1 MKFDEPFHLNAGNRS
16 VMIGGKPPAM
26 VKSDLEAGVARLG
39 GFWRHPNYFES
50 YLYSASVL
58 IERGRATGTLDEI
71 GLPGFYLQ
79 RHSIE
84 LLLKELLSWLTSIS
98 ELRNQLGRSVSKPSD
113 ELLRD
118 MRTSHDLI
126 DLYGHVIELADML
139 NLSPPPDELGSL
151 ISEMEMLE
159 ITETW
164 SRYRSSS
171 RKLEKSGA
179 RLHVDHIPHEV
190 LIPIVEFQER
200 LDAIAY
206 LTSSREAFGDAY
218 EDELHSVWSELNAA
232 IENY

>member
-1 MKFDEPFHLNAGNRS
+1 MKFDEPFHSNAGNRS
-16 VMIGGKPPAM
+16 VMIGGKPPEM

-58 IERGRATGTLDEI
+58 IEQGRATGTLDEI

-84 LLLKELLSWLTSIS
+84 LLLKELLGWLTSIS
-98 ELRNQLGRSVSKPSD
+98 ELRNQLGRSVSKPSND
-113 ELLRD
+113 LLRD
-118 MRTSHDLI
+118 MRRSHDLV

-151 ISEMEMLE
+151 ISEMETLE

-171 RKLEKSGA
+171 RKRENSSA
-179 RLHVDHIPHEV
+179 PLHVDHIPHEV
-190 LIPIVEFQER
+190 VIPIVEFQER
-200 LDAIAY
+200 LDTIAC
-206 LTSSREAFGDAY
+206 LTSSREAFGDTY
-218 EDELHSVWSELNAA
+218 EDELQEVWSELNAA

>member
-1 MKFDEPFHLNAGNRS
+1 MKFNETLHLNTGNRS
-16 VMIGGKPPAM
+16 VMIGGKPPEM
-26 VKSDLEAGVARLG
+26 VKSDLDAGVARLG

-58 IERGRATGTLDEI
+58 IERGRTTGTLDEV

-84 LLLKELLSWLTSIS
+84 LLLKELLGWLTSIS
-98 ELRNQLGRSVSKPSD
+98 ELRNQLGRSDSKPSD

-118 MRTSHDLI
+118 MRRSHDLVG
-126 DLYGHVIELADML
+126 LYGHVIELADML

-151 ISEMEMLE
+151 ISEMETLE

-171 RKLEKSGA
+171 KKQKNSGA
-179 RLHVDHIPHEV
+179 RLHVDHIPDEV
-190 LIPIVEFQER
+190 VIPIVEFQER
-200 LDAIAY
+200 LDTITC
-206 LTSSREAFGDAY
+206 LTSSREAFGDTY
-218 EDELHSVWSELNAA
+218 EDELHEVWSELNAA

>member
-1 MKFDEPFHLNAGNRS
+1 
-16 VMIGGKPPAM
+16 MIGGKPPEI
-26 VKSDLEAGVARLG
+26 VKRDLDAGVARLG
-39 GFWRHPNYFES
+39 GFWRCPNYFES
-50 YLYSASVL
+50 YLHSASVL
-58 IERGRATGTLDEI
+58 IERGRTTGTLDEI

-84 LLLKELLSWLTSIS
+84 LLLKELLGWLTSIS
-98 ELRNQLGRSVSKPSD
+98 ELRNQLGRSVSKPSV

-118 MRTSHDLI
+118 MRTSHDLV

-139 NLSPPPDELGSL
+139 SLSPPPDELGSL
-151 ISEMEMLE
+151 ISEMETLE

-171 RKLEKSGA
+171 KKQKNSGA

-200 LDAIAY
+200 LDAIAC
-206 LTSSREAFGDAY
+206 LISSREAFGDAY
-218 EDELHSVWSELNAA
+218 EDKLHEVWSELNAA